1 MVRPDKPRRH
11 CERSGALV
19 ARLARKR
26 DGEAMYQIDLK
37 QLLEQRLRV
46 SLTQTAGV
54 DEADIPDR
62 SMRSSSAPVRAAESD
77 DVRRQDRCEFS
88 SFAVRR
94 SWADLCRSRAM
105 LGRRVSGASCL
116 PRPSQGDSRSR
127 GPWITRSLSARA
139 NAPVRGRK
147 RHADPLQGPAQT
159 QGLGLRDRQT
169 INDAQGASR
178 SGPPP
183 RDHHAR
189 NAAGRNGVRI
199 GLSPRKTRQEAD
211 TSSQEERRLRE
222 GADDGADIV
231 AWANRWPTAIS
242 T

>member
-169 INDAQGASR
+169 VDDAQGADRTRRSSR
-178 SGPPP
+178 H
-183 RDHHAR
+183 HHACHATTR
-189 NAAGRNGVRI
+189 HRVQTGVAGQRLPDRRSNRA
-199 GLSPRKTRQEAD
+199 P
-211 TSSQEERRLRE
+211 ERSDARGRE
-222 GADDGADIV
+222 QM
-231 AWANRWPTAIS
+231 TAPIL
-242 T
+242 